1 MIAVIGATGF
11 LGSKVMEYFSEAI
24 ECPIRFDDAN
34 GYKEWFDSHDVDT
47 VIHLARCCKKS
58 QIIPRRTEQTFLD
71 EIQGIKNIL
80 STKAKDCKFI
90 YASTKIM
97 TGKLI
102 DNKPITRLD
111 ICKIFKNWLDQ
122 GTTNKI
128 EYVPNFKEQ
137 HQFDIQAYAQ
147 HHKIYSLTKLAVEGF
162 VQVMCK
168 NFVIARIGDITR

>member
-11 LGSKVMEYFSEAI
+11 LGSKVMEYFDNAI
-24 ECPIRFDDAN
+24 ECPIRFNDKK
-34 GYKEWFDSHDVDT
+34 GYEEWFDSHDVDT
-47 VIHLARCCKKS
+47 VIHLARCCKKP
-58 QIIPRRTEQTFLD
+58 QVNPRRTPQTFLD
-71 EIQGIKNIL
+71 EIEGIQNIL

-111 ICKIFKNWLDQ
+111 ICEIFKKWLDQ
-122 GTTNKI
+122 GTTNSI
-128 EYVPNFKEQ
+128 QYVPNCNEEHK
-137 HQFDIQAYAQ
+137 FDIQAYTQ
-147 HHKIYSLTKLAVEGF
+147 HHKIYSLTKIAVEGF

-168 NFVIARIGDITR
+168 NFVIARIGDIAK